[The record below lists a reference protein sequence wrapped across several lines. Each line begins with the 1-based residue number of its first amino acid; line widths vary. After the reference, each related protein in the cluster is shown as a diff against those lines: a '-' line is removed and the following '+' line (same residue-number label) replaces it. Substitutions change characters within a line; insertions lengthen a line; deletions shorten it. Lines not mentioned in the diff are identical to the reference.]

1 MNIVLVVTGLPD
13 SKTPARSVYNLNYA
27 EELSKRGYKVDI
39 IYLRSIL
46 PGRSVVRERKINDIT
61 VLELSFIFPF
71 KYIKLQYFFSSI
83 VLSLSLTSSKLR
95 EMIRKGDI
103 LHFINGSSAIY
114 AKSLTFRRKKPYII
128 QYVGSDVNLNL
139 KKHSCLKNYI
149 KSVDKAK
156 WITFNSKQLE
166 IDFQKL
172 IKVTTNS
179 HVVYRGVKL
188 DNFRYQFN
196 PVNEEIELLFL
207 GGFPNNSNLK
217 GGFTLLEALKGLDPK
232 LVDSDN
238 KLNVLIGGPN
248 SLQFKTYFGYKN
260 ININYIGAIPKEQ
273 VREHMEKSHVVVIP
287 SLNEGLPNVLYESM
301 ATGNLVICS
310 RVGGMPEFIEHNKTG
325 MLFAANSPDQLEH
338 L

>member
-1 MNIVLVVTGLPD
+1 
-13 SKTPARSVYNLNYA
+13 
-27 EELSKRGYKVDI
+27 
-39 IYLRSIL
+39 
-46 PGRSVVRERKINDIT
+46 
-61 VLELSFIFPF
+61 
-71 KYIKLQYFFSSI
+71 
-83 VLSLSLTSSKLR
+83 
-95 EMIRKGDI
+95 
-103 LHFINGSSAIY
+103 
-114 AKSLTFRRKKPYII
+114 
-128 QYVGSDVNLNL
+128 
-139 KKHSCLKNYI
+139 LKNYI

-338 L
+338 LLEGIVRNNSLINDYAKRARSKIEHFDYSEFIRKYLN